1 MERSIIPSRFLPD
14 YRIELSRVFR
24 AKIDLYCYIV
34 MAVFALELGA
44 GLIFFRHILNRH
56 DLPGILGAIVF
67 SGLLL
72 LTAPMAKTLRAQ
84 KGRAFLFSLLLILIA
99 ILAPVSQPEIMRYMG
114 IGLVLLALFP
124 GILLLPWNWMEASL
138 IGLFAVVNFIWVY
151 LVTGIY
157 VNKEVFG
164 INIIW
169 LVLATV
175 ISAAI
180 KRSEEVLRQKDF
192 ISRMEIAE
200 KNAIMAKELD
210 LAKKVHKSLVPHSI
224 QAEPADVAVTYKPMF
239 YMGGDYAKFQFID
252 KEKLIFVLAD
262 VTGHGVSAALLVNRM
277 HTEIER
283 LIREG
288 LMPGELLKE
297 LEGFIS
303 REFGKTGMLLTAFC
317 GLLDFADDRL
327 VYSNHGHPP
336 QILFQSS
343 DKNIVLMR
351 SQTFLMGIGLEA
363 ADIWHNDISFE
374 KGDRIILFTDGIIEA
389 KGPGED
395 LFGQERLEAFAKD
408 NSELEPLDF
417 NRKLVRELEDFRDG
431 PQDDD
436 IFLLTIQ
443 TKKKNTAG

>member
-1 MERSIIPSRFLPD
+1 MKRSIIPLRLLPD
-14 YRIELSRVFR
+14 YRRELRRIFR

-34 MAVFALELGA
+34 MAVFALELIA
-44 GLIFFRHILNRH
+44 GLIFFRHILNKN
-56 DLPGILGAIVF
+56 DLPGIIGAMVF
-67 SGLLL
+67 SGILL
-72 LTAPMAKTLRAQ
+72 LTAPMARTLRAQ
-84 KGRAFLFSLLLILIA
+84 KGRAALFSLLLVVIA
-99 ILAPVSQPEIMRYMG
+99 VLAPVSQPEIMRYMG

-124 GILLLPWNWMEASL
+124 GILLLPWTWIEASL
-138 IGLFAVVNFIWVY
+138 IGLFATLNFIWVY
-151 LVTGIY
+151 LATGVY
-157 VNKEVFG
+157 VNNEIFG

-169 LVLATV
+169 LILATV

-192 ISRMEIAE
+192 ISRVELAE
-200 KNAIMAKELD
+200 KNALMAKELD
-210 LAKKVHKSLVPHSI
+210 LAKKVHKSLIPRSI
-224 QAEPADVAVTYKPMF
+224 EDEHADVAVTYKPMF

-277 HTEIER
+277 HSEIER

-297 LEGFIS
+297 LESFIS
-303 REFGKTGMLLTAFC
+303 RQFGKTGMLLTAFC
-317 GLLDFADDRL
+317 GVLDFTDDRL
-327 VYSNHGHPP
+327 EYSNHGHPP

-343 DKNIVLMR
+343 EKNIVLMR
-351 SQTFLMGIGLEA
+351 SQTFLMGIGLET
-363 ADIWHNDISFE
+363 ADVWHNDISFE

-408 NSELEPLDF
+408 NSGLGPLDF
-417 NRKLVRELEDFRDG
+417 NRKLVGALEDFREG

-436 IFLLTIQ
+436 IFLMTIQ
-443 TKKKNTAG
+443 TKKYNTS